1 MTKIDAIEA
10 ILSELYK
17 AEGKHPTWP
26 TDTIHAIAV
35 VCEESGEALQAA
47 LNEHYH
53 DGTVADIKKELCHT
67 GATVIRALM
76 NL

>member
-1 MTKIDAIEA
+1 MTRIDAITA
-10 ILSELYK
+10 ILEELVK
-17 AEGKHPTWP
+17 AEEKHPTWP
-26 TDTIHAIAV
+26 TDTIHAVAV
-35 VCEESGEALQAA
+35 VGEESGEALQAA

-53 DGTVADIKKELCHT
+53 DGTVDDIKRELCHT